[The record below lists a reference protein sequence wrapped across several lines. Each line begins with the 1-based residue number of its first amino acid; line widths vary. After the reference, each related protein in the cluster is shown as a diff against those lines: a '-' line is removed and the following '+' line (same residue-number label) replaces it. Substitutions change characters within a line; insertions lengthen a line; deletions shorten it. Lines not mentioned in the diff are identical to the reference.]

1 MMDDSGNATTHRM
14 GRRRAQG
21 EDGNLYCFST
31 ASNKLE
37 HLLKVHDTGA
47 IGLCHH
53 PHRNLIATLAAE
65 GVLKMW
71 KP

>member
-1 MMDDSGNATTHRM
+1 M
-14 GRRRAQG
+14 
-21 EDGNLYCFST
+21 

>member
-1 MMDDSGNATTHRM
+1 M
-14 GRRRAQG
+14 
-21 EDGNLYCFST
+21 

-37 HLLKVHDTGA
+37 HLLKVHDAGA

-53 PHRNLIATLAAE
+53 PHLNLVATLAAE